1 MDKHVET
8 MANLRGFEPNPVTAQ
23 LFGNAAKEHMEK
35 YGLFCAL

>member
-8 MANLRGFEPNPVTAQ
+8 MIKLRGLEASPIAAQ

-35 YGLFCAL
+35 YGY